1 MGALGSAEL
10 VRAPQDVEGWIN
22 TTIDPY
28 DPIFRC
34 GQANSVRSSAGRS

>member
-10 VRAPQDVEGWIN
+10 GSSAGCGGLKN

-28 DPIFRC
+28 DPIFRR
-34 GQANSVRSSAGRS
+34 GQANSEDE